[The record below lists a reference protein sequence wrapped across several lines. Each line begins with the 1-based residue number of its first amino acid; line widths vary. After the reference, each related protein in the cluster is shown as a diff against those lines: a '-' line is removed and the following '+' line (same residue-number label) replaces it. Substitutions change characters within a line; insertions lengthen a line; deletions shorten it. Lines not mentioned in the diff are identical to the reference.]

1 MKKLIKWLSSSLD
14 THSRGASARK
24 LSAFAFMCCIIYAHI
39 RFIDEGNV
47 IETIWADI
55 AGLLLCLGIV
65 TIEQIV
71 SLKSGGAPNS
81 GGPAAGAKQ
90 DFSEEVK

>member
-1 MKKLIKWLSSSLD
+1 MKKTLQWLVSSLD

-24 LSAFAFMCCIIYAHI
+24 LSAFAFMWAIAYCHLKYVDATIVV
-39 RFIDEGNV
+39 EV
-47 IETIWADI
+47 IWADI